1 MSLENILLGM
11 LGEPASGYDLKARF
25 NEGPRYFWP
34 AELSQI
40 YPTLQKLEKNGKLA
54 SSIEPSRKGPPRR
67 VYRRTPEGRKQLLNW
82 LKSGPQ
88 LGTERFA
95 YLGQLTFM
103 HELEDLEATTEF
115 ILELRAKL
123 FSVLAILK
131 QAEQQLPGGDNSR
144 YESLADDE
152 LHGYLSMRMGIH
164 SLTARVA
171 WCDEALEQLQARSQ
185 LQVVPDRSKQPHR
198 KEKAHG

>member
-11 LGEPASGYDLKARF
+11 LREPASGYDLKARF

-67 VYRRTPEGRKQLLNW
+67 VYRRTPAGRKQLLKW

-95 YLGQLTFM
+95 YLGQLIFM

-115 ILELRAKL
+115 ILELRSKL

-131 QAEQQLPGGDNSR
+131 QAEQELPSGDRNPC
-144 YESLADDE
+144 ESLADDG
-152 LHGYLSMRMGIH
+152 LHDYLCLRMGLH
-164 SLTARVA
+164 SLTAKVA
-171 WCDEALEQLQARSQ
+171 WCDEALEQLQTRRG
-185 LQVVPDRSKQPHR
+185 LQVVSDRTKRSQQ
-198 KEKAHG
+198 EETAHG

>member
-11 LGEPASGYDLKARF
+11 LSEPASGYDLKARF

-40 YPTLQKLEKNGKLA
+40 YPTLQKLEKGGKLV
-54 SSIEPSRKGPPRR
+54 SGIEPSKKGPPRR
-67 VYRRTPEGRKQLLNW
+67 VYRRTPAGRKQLLKW
-82 LKSGPQ
+82 LRSGPQ

-103 HELEDLEATTEF
+103 HELEDWEATTEF
-115 ILELRAKL
+115 MLELRSKL
-123 FSVLAILK
+123 LGFLAILK
-131 QAEQQLPGGDNSR
+131 QAERELPCGDADP
-144 YESLADDE
+144 YDSLPDDE
-152 LHGYLSMRMGIH
+152 LHDYLSLRMGVH
-164 SLTARVA
+164 SLTAKVA
-171 WCDEALEQLQARSQ
+171 WCDETLERLQSRSR
-185 LQVVPDRSKQPHR
+185 LKVIPDRSKQAQR